1 MKLNYQ
7 ESGHGTPLVFIH
19 GLSDD
24 LIFWDPIIPELS
36 KHYHTLAID
45 LRGHGKSPKP
55 ETPYSIKI
63 FSEDVYNFLKSQKIE
78 KAHLIG
84 FSMGGAIAQQIALKH
99 PEMVFS
105 LVLMSSFSFLDSN
118 LKHKLQSLKNSLIN
132 GGFDSFFDEMLPL
145 AIKPQLIQQNKS
157 LLVEVKKLKIKT
169 ESVSAII
176 NSIDACL
183 DFNIKPDLNKI
194 LKPVL
199 IVSGEDDSLINQ
211 DMAEKTNKLIKY
223 SKLKFIENTAHNILI
238 PQNIPE
244 IQNILL
250 DFLTSIKK

>member
-1 MKLNYQ
+1 
-7 ESGHGTPLVFIH
+7 
-19 GLSDD
+19 
-24 LIFWDPIIPELS
+24 
-36 KHYHTLAID
+36 
-45 LRGHGKSPKP
+45 
-55 ETPYSIKI
+55 
-63 FSEDVYNFLKSQKIE
+63 
-78 KAHLIG
+78 
-84 FSMGGAIAQQIALKH
+84 
-99 PEMVFS
+99 
-105 LVLMSSFSFLDSN
+105 
-118 LKHKLQSLKNSLIN
+118 
-132 GGFDSFFDEMLPL
+132 MLPL
-145 AIKPQLIQQNKS
+145 DIKPQLIQQNKS

-183 DFNIKPDLNKI
+183 DFNIKKDINKI

-223 SKLKFIENTAHNILI
+223 SKLKFIENTAHNIII